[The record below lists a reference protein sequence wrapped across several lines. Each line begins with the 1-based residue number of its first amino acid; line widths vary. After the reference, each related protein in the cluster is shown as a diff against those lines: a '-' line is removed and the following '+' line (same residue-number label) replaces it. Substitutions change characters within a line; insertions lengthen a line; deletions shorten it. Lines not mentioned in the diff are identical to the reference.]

1 MKKIAILALA
11 ACTLTG
17 CDLDR
22 LPYNKLAS
30 EQIEADR
37 ENAVNLLLNGCYGQ
51 MKSVTDFM
59 YRTGEYPGDN
69 MMKQAPTTNPF
80 GTYITYK
87 HVANNSQLSNVW
99 NYGYRIISQ
108 TSDLMTK
115 IQEGET
121 PEYNQKLGEAYYMR
135 GMMYFYLCRIFG
147 RPYYQ
152 SPEKNLGVP
161 IVNGLP
167 ADMVNLVLPDRS
179 TVKETYAQALSDL
192 RKAESLMT
200 TYVSPAFA
208 SKPAAQA
215 LLSKVYL
222 YMSGTFENPDLQ
234 YADSAYYYANQVIES
249 GKFKILPRESF
260 MRYNELAPDDPSQT
274 ETIFAVKRVDS
285 EFSDYSTAI
294 GSMYATIQ
302 GVGWGEIYASSKLL
316 DKLHETGKGKDAR
329 ETFIKPQYI
338 LKDNGEKTR
347 MFRFVFNIYNSAGVQ
362 TGYNYKQ
369 GAVKEAA
376 DGTLIS
382 VTVADKEYALKLV
395 DKENKRYSVDYE
407 GHTYIGDDDY
417 EMLFNQGYPCFYIY
431 KCSLQEGK
439 THLYSPVISRLG
451 ELYLIRAEASARKGN
466 YAEALKDL
474 NEVRERSLPEAAYQ
488 SLDASNAAERIM
500 KERQLELAFEADRGY
515 DVYRVGQTMSRPYPG
530 IHDSMEEYPATSPL
544 VIQYIPQSEINAY
557 PGTLTQNP

>member
-1 MKKIAILALA
+1 MKKIAIWALV

-22 LPYNKLAS
+22 LPYNKLES
-30 EQIEADR
+30 GQIEGDR
-37 ENAVNLLLNGCYGQ
+37 ENAIELLLNGCYGQ
-51 MKSVTDFM
+51 MKSVTDYM

-69 MMKQAPTTNPF
+69 IMKQAPTTNPF

-108 TSDLMTK
+108 SSDLMGK
-115 IQEGET
+115 IQEGES
-121 PEYNQKLGEAYYMR
+121 PEYDQKLGEAYYMR

-167 ADMVNLVLPDRS
+167 DDMINLVLPDRS
-179 TVKETYAQALSDL
+179 TVKDTYAQALSDL

-200 TYVSPAFA
+200 LYVSPAFA

-215 LLSKVYL
+215 LLSKVYM
-222 YMSGTFENPDLQ
+222 YMSGTYGNPDVN
-234 YADSAYYYANQVIES
+234 YADSSYYYANEVIKSE
-249 GKFKILPRESF
+249 KFKLLPRESF
-260 MRYNELAPDDPSQT
+260 MKYNELAPDNSAQT

-285 EFSDYSTAI
+285 EFKDYSSAI

-316 DKLHETGKGKDAR
+316 DGLYETGKGKDAR
-329 ETFIKPQYI
+329 ESFIKPQYI

-347 MFRFVFNIYNSAGVQ
+347 MFRFVFNVYNANGEQ

-369 GAVKEAA
+369 GPVKEAA
-376 DGTLIS
+376 DGTLTA
-382 VTVADKEYALKLV
+382 VTVGDKEYALKLV
-395 DKENKRYSVDYE
+395 DKENKRYSVNYE

-431 KCSLQEGK
+431 KCSLQEGYI
-439 THLYSPVISRLG
+439 HLYSPVISRLG
-451 ELYLIRAEASARKGN
+451 ELYLIRAEANAKLGRYG
-466 YAEALKDL
+466 EALSDL
-474 NEVRERSLPEAAYQ
+474 NEIRERSIPGEGYKT
-488 SLDASNAAERIM
+488 LDASNAEERIM

-515 DVYRVGQTMSRPYPG
+515 DVYRVGQTMTRHYPG
-530 IHDSMEEYPATSPL
+530 IHDGLEEYPATDNR
-544 VIQYIPQSEINAY
+544 VMQYIPQSEINAY